1 LDRQP
6 AFHFR
11 EEINLNQEV
20 AGTIISAQPI
30 RSPDTVSGLPDPL
43 SDALLFLAAFHGR
56 VMTRDA
62 LLAGLPIDDNRLTV
76 ALLGRAARRAGLEI
90 ELVRRAIGDIPAL
103 VLPALLVLS
112 DQTARILTRIDTG
125 AKKLTLVDPT
135 TQEQIEVWASSL
147 VRDDFQHVF
156 FVRPVAAASERAAA
170 AGDLPQPHWFWGVVR
185 RFGANY
191 SHVAIAA
198 FIVNVLALA
207 APLFTMN
214 VYDRVVPNGA
224 IPSLA
229 ALAIGLALA
238 IVFDFLLRTV
248 RARIIDMTGKKLDV
262 ILAADIFE
270 HVLSIKM
277 AKRPISVGVLANQ
290 MRDFDSARE
299 FFTSGTVV
307 AATDLLFALLFIAVL
322 FMIAGPLAWIPV
334 AMLPA
339 MIVIGMIL
347 QRPLNRA
354 YKQLQAQSSAR
365 HGVLVESLSSIE
377 TIRVVGAE
385 ARMQSA
391 WEKSVAATA
400 RSGEDVQFWSTM
412 SLTLAGTAQ
421 QFTSLL
427 TTVGGVLLILD
438 GQLSMGALIAA
449 NMLAGRVLAPISGI
463 AAVITRATQTFSS
476 LRAIDRLMSLERER
490 PPTRAY
496 LARQIRRGSVVF
508 DNVRF
513 KYPSAATNALD
524 KVSFAIASGERVG
537 IIGRTGSGKTTVG
550 RLLTGL
556 YEPEEGS
563 IRIENVELRQYDPAD
578 LRRGIGFVL
587 QDTELFFGRLRDNI
601 ALGFPAATDE
611 QVLEAARLAGVEQ
624 FAATHPLGYN
634 MPIAEGGRSLSGGQK
649 QAIGLARALIR
660 KPQILFLDEP
670 TAHFDTRSEAEF
682 LERLKVLADSDMT
695 IIVSTHRLSL
705 LTLVDRLLVFE
716 QGLLIADGPR
726 DQILAK
732 LQALAHGPTTQPQAP
747 ARRNATV

>member
-1 LDRQP
+1 M
-6 AFHFR
+6 
-11 EEINLNQEV
+11 NQEV
-20 AGTIISAQPI
+20 ASTIISAQPI
-30 RSPDTVSGLPDPL
+30 RSLDAVSDRPDSL

-76 ALLGRAARRAGLEI
+76 ALLGRAAGRAGLEV
-90 ELVRRAIGDIPAL
+90 EPVRRAIGDIPAL
-103 VLPALLVLS
+103 VLPALLVS
-112 DQTARILTRIDTG
+112 ADQSARILTKIDAVTQ
-125 AKKLTLVDPT
+125 KLTLIDPT
-135 TQEQIEVWASSL
+135 TREQIEVWASTL
-147 VRDDFQHVF
+147 EHDDFSHVF
-156 FVRPVAAASERAAA
+156 FVRPAAATSERAAA
-170 AGDLPQPHWFWGVVR
+170 AGDLPKSHWFWGVVR
-185 RFGANY
+185 RFGTNY

-198 FIVNVLALA
+198 FIVNVLGLA

-277 AKRPISVGVLANQ
+277 AQRPISVGVLANQ
-290 MRDFDSARE
+290 MRDFDAARE

-334 AMLPA
+334 AILPA
-339 MIVIGMIL
+339 MIAIGLIL

-354 YKQLQAQSSAR
+354 FKQLQAQSSAR

-377 TIRVVGAE
+377 TIRVTGAE

-400 RSGEDVQFWSTM
+400 RSGVDVQFWSTM

-427 TTVGGVLLILD
+427 MIVAGVLLILD

-490 PPTRAY
+490 PPTQVY

-508 DNVRF
+508 DNVQF
-513 KYPSAATNALD
+513 KYPNTTTNALD
-524 KVSFAIASGERVG
+524 SVSFAIESGERVG

-563 IRIENVELRQYDPAD
+563 ILIEGAELRQYDPAD
-578 LRRGIGFVL
+578 LRRGTGFVL

-601 ALGFPAATDE
+601 ALGFPSATDE
-611 QVLEAARLAGVEQ
+611 QILEAARLAGVEQ
-624 FAATHPLGYN
+624 FAAMHPLGYN

-670 TAHFDTRSEAEF
+670 TAHFDTRTEAEF
-682 LERLKVLADSDMT
+682 LERLKVLANGDMT

-705 LTLVDRLLVFE
+705 LALVDRLLVFE

-732 LQALAHGPTTQPQAP
+732 LQALAQGPTIQPQAP
-747 ARRNATV
+747 AKKNAAV